1 MSVNKIMGEVRGKLA
16 EAEKGVRL
24 SQWPDTGEGRGR
36 AVSFLGAVDAGVR
49 GAISALKGE
58 EG

>member
-24 SQWPDTGEGRGR
+24 SQWPDTDEGRGS
-36 AVSFLGAVDAGVR
+36 AVSFLEAVDMYVR
-49 GAISALKGE
+49 ATISALKGE

>member
-1 MSVNKIMGEVRGKLA
+1 MNVNKIMGEVRGKLA

-24 SQWPDTGEGRGR
+24 SQWPDTDEGRES
-36 AVSFLGAVDAGVR
+36 AVSFLEAVAADVR

>member
-24 SQWPDTGEGRGR
+24 SQWPDTDEGRES
-36 AVSFLGAVDAGVR
+36 AVSFLETVDADVR

>member
-24 SQWPDTGEGRGR
+24 SQWPDTDEGRES
-36 AVSFLGAVDAGVR
+36 AVAFLEAVDMYVR
-49 GAISALKGE
+49 ATISALNGE

>member
-1 MSVNKIMGEVRGKLA
+1 MNVNKTMSEVRGKLA
-16 EAEKGVRL
+16 EAEKSFRL
-24 SQWPDTGEGRGR
+24 SQWPDTDEGRES
-36 AVSFLGAVDAGVR
+36 AASFLEAVDADVR